1 MTNITIFEP
10 ETSSSLFSSQDALR
24 IAAVMEALEG
34 LENYEALLFNLTDD
48 ADQFALNKA
57 VNEKIEAEGN
67 SVLPITVVD
76 GEIVKSGGYPT
87 NDEITSYIG
96 VRFIEERKALVVA
109 EAVVVAVRR
118 NLPKQKKKKK
128 KKKKNQVAV
137 AAKAKKAAVAA
148 VDRVTII
155 IRKKQLKRKNL
166 VAAVMDTIT
175 TSMRKLQQQ
184 VRAHAVVD
192 RVAVAST
199 HKKDS
204 YLGIPRIEFL
214 FPA

>member
-24 IAAVMEALEG
+24 IAAVMEALAD

-48 ADQFALNKA
+48 ADQFELNKA

-96 VRFIEERKALVVA
+96 VRFIEESEGSCGCGGCGCGGSEGFA
-109 EAVVVAVRR
+109 EAEKEEKAE
-118 NLPKQKKKKK
+118 KEESGCGCGQSEKGGCGCGGQGHHHHQEETTQAKESCCGGHGHH
-128 KKKKNQVAV
+128 QHQHEE
-137 AAKAKKAAVAA
+137 AA
-148 VDRVTII
+148 T
-155 IRKKQLKRKNL
+155 
-166 VAAVMDTIT
+166 
-175 TSMRKLQQQ
+175 
-184 VRAHAVVD
+184 
-192 RVAVAST
+192 AS
-199 HKKDS
+199 KGS
-204 YLGIPRIEFL
+204 CGCGQGGCC
-214 FPA
+214 

>member
-10 ETSSSLFSSQDALR
+10 ETSSSLLSTQDALR

-48 ADQFALNKA
+48 ADQFKLNKA

-96 VRFIEERKALVVA
+96 VRFIEDTEGSCGCGGCGCGGSEEFA
-109 EAVVVAVRR
+109 EAEEVEKEEKEESGCCGG
-118 NLPKQKKKKK
+118 NGGCGCGGQGHHHHHKHEE
-128 KKKKNQVAV
+128 
-137 AAKAKKAAVAA
+137 AAKATKGSCGCG
-148 VDRVTII
+148 
-155 IRKKQLKRKNL
+155 N
-166 VAAVMDTIT
+166 
-175 TSMRKLQQQ
+175 
-184 VRAHAVVD
+184 
-192 RVAVAST
+192 
-199 HKKDS
+199 
-204 YLGIPRIEFL
+204 GGCC
-214 FPA
+214 

>member
-24 IAAVMEALEG
+24 IAAVMEALAD

-48 ADQFALNKA
+48 ADQFTLNKA

-96 VRFIEERKALVVA
+96 VRFIEDTEGSCGCGGCGCGGSEEFAEAEKVERK
-109 EAVVVAVRR
+109 RR
-118 NLPKQKKKKK
+118 
-128 KKKKNQVAV
+128 
-137 AAKAKKAAVAA
+137 
-148 VDRVTII
+148 
-155 IRKKQLKRKNL
+155 IRLLRRQWRKRRLWLRWTGPSSSSGRNNSSK
-166 VAAVMDTIT
+166 
-175 TSMRKLQQQ
+175 
-184 VRAHAVVD
+184 
-192 RVAVAST
+192 
-199 HKKDS
+199 
-204 YLGIPRIEFL
+204 RIL
-214 FPA
+214 LRRSWTPSPQS

>member
-48 ADQFALNKA
+48 ADQFKLNKA

-76 GEIVKSGGYPT
+76 GAIVKSGSYPT

-96 VRFIEERKALVVA
+96 VRFIEETEGSCGCGGCGCGGSEEFA
-109 EAVVVAVRR
+109 EAEEVEKEEKEESGCCGG
-118 NLPKQKKKKK
+118 NCGCGCGGHGHHHHHKHEE
-128 KKKKNQVAV
+128 
-137 AAKAKKAAVAA
+137 AA
-148 VDRVTII
+148 T
-155 IRKKQLKRKNL
+155 
-166 VAAVMDTIT
+166 
-175 TSMRKLQQQ
+175 
-184 VRAHAVVD
+184 
-192 RVAVAST
+192 AS
-199 HKKDS
+199 KGS
-204 YLGIPRIEFL
+204 CGCGQGGCC
-214 FPA
+214 

>member
-24 IAAVMEALEG
+24 IAAVMEALAD

-48 ADQFALNKA
+48 ADQFTLNKA

-96 VRFIEERKALVVA
+96 VRFIEDTEGSCGCGGCGCGGSDEFA
-109 EAVVVAVRR
+109 EAEKEEKEESGCCGG
-118 NLPKQKKKKK
+118 NGGKGGCGCGGQGH
-128 KKKKNQVAV
+128 QHHHQEETTQ
-137 AAKAKKAAVAA
+137 AKESCCGGHGHHHHHNHEEAETATKGSCGCG
-148 VDRVTII
+148 
-155 IRKKQLKRKNL
+155 N
-166 VAAVMDTIT
+166 
-175 TSMRKLQQQ
+175 
-184 VRAHAVVD
+184 
-192 RVAVAST
+192 
-199 HKKDS
+199 
-204 YLGIPRIEFL
+204 GGCC
-214 FPA
+214 

>member
-24 IAAVMEALEG
+24 IAAVMEALAD

-48 ADQFALNKA
+48 ADQFALNKV

-96 VRFIEERKALVVA
+96 VRFIEESEGSCGCGGCGCGDYQEHGEREKEKGGCGCGGRPPPSSSSGRK
-109 EAVVVAVRR
+109 RSS
-118 NLPKQKKKKK
+118 
-128 KKKKNQVAV
+128 
-137 AAKAKKAAVAA
+137 
-148 VDRVTII
+148 
-155 IRKKQLKRKNL
+155 KRWL
-166 VAAVMDTIT
+166 RLWW
-175 TSMRKLQQQ
+175 SWP
-184 VRAHAVVD
+184 
-192 RVAVAST
+192 S
-199 HKKDS
+199 
-204 YLGIPRIEFL
+204 P
-214 FPA
+214 